1 MVGTEAQW
9 RVLVKRQPVRGWGR
23 EPGRNSGICKGP
35 EAGMN
40 LACVG
45 EKNHDHVSGAE
56 WVQGRGDARGDR
68 DMKNQA
74 VLYRTVLRK

>member
-1 MVGTEAQW
+1 MLGTEAQW
-9 RVLVKRQPVRGWGR
+9 RVLVKRQPVGDGV
-23 EPGRNSGICKGP
+23 ESQAGIAVSACKGP

-45 EKNHDHVSGAE
+45 EKNDDHVSGAE
-56 WVQGRGDARGDR
+56 WVQGRGDAGGDR

-74 VLYRTVLRK
+74 V